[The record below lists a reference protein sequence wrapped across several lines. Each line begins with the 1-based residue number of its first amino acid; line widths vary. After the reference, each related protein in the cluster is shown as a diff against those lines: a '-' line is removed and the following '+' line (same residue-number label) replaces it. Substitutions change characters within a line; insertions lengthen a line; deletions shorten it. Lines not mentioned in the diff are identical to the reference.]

1 MPAFYSKTLSDFLTD
16 PTESVIG
23 TLTQA
28 TSKAGFS
35 QILKALIESWKA
47 EIEILKTS
55 LKEIYSNS
63 NSDGGHVFLEY
74 PIPRR
79 GKRADA
85 VIIRNGIIAVIEFK
99 VGRDSYDRESIL
111 QVEDYALDLRDFH
124 AESAGRVIV
133 PVLVATDAKEQF
145 SPQEDIIDKVKSV
158 WRVDSNNLF
167 HALKLIWET
176 YNTEKM
182 IDAIAWDNSEYRPTP
197 TIIEAASALYAG
209 HNVTEISR
217 SHAGAEN
224 LTKTTAAVLDAVN
237 YARDGQKKIVCFITG
252 VPGAGKTLAGLN
264 IVHNPIL
271 HKENLGVFLSGN
283 GPLVKVLREALAR
296 DNNRSNGV
304 SKRDARNKVSTFIQ
318 NVHHFLEEY
327 YGNQKVPIDKVIV
340 FDEAQR
346 AWDEKQEYRKF
357 QRKASEPD
365 MILGIMDRHPSWA
378 ALIAL
383 IGGGQEIYDGEA
395 GLREWGR
402 ALQETYPHW
411 EIFISPELEQG
422 HHSTAGDTLFEV
434 VPENLIIHRSSDLHL
449 SIPVR
454 TYRAEKLAEY
464 IEHVLNGRVDE
475 ANITKNYLKE
485 YPVFL
490 TRDLNTAKEWLRKRQ
505 RGMRR
510 SGLIASSGERR
521 IKPYGLDVTKELDAC
536 SWFLNANDDVRSS
549 CFLEDPA
556 TEFSIQGLELDYA
569 GVCWGGDFR
578 RNNSS
583 WKCYR
588 FIGTKW
594 QNVNSAA
601 TQKYI
606 MNKYRVL
613 LTRAREG
620 FIIWVPPGDG
630 IDQTRK
636 SEFYDCTADYLRDC
650 GVSEI
655 L

>member
-1 MPAFYSKTLSDFLTD
+1 M
-16 PTESVIG
+16 
-23 TLTQA
+23 
-28 TSKAGFS
+28 
-35 QILKALIESWKA
+35 
-47 EIEILKTS
+47 
-55 LKEIYSNS
+55 
-63 NSDGGHVFLEY
+63 
-74 PIPRR
+74 
-79 GKRADA
+79 GK
-85 VIIRNGIIAVIEFK
+85 
-99 VGRDSYDRESIL
+99 
-111 QVEDYALDLRDFH
+111 
-124 AESAGRVIV
+124 
-133 PVLVATDAKEQF
+133 
-145 SPQEDIIDKVKSV
+145 
-158 WRVDSNNLF
+158 
-167 HALKLIWET
+167 
-176 YNTEKM
+176 
-182 IDAIAWDNSEYRPTP
+182 SEYRPTP

-209 HNVTEISR
+209 HNVREISR

-224 LTKTTAAVLDAVN
+224 LTKTTEAVLSAIN
-237 YARDGQKKIVCFITG
+237 CAKERQKKIVCFITG

-271 HKENLGVFLSGN
+271 HEKNLGVFLSGN

-296 DNNRSNGV
+296 NNSQSNGV
-304 SKRDARNKVSTFIQ
+304 SKRESRKKVSTFIQ

-327 YGNQKVPIDKVIV
+327 YGNQKIPIDKVVV

-383 IGGGQEIYDGEA
+383 IGGGQEINDGEA

-402 ALQETYPHW
+402 ALKKSYSHW

-422 HHSTAGDTLFEV
+422 HHSTAGDTLFDI
-434 VPENLIIHRSSDLHL
+434 VPEDLVIHRKSDLHL

-464 IEHVLNGRVDE
+464 IEHILNGRVTE
-475 ANITKNYLKE
+475 ANILKGLIKE
-485 YPVFL
+485 YPVLL
-490 TRDLNTAKEWLRKRQ
+490 TRDLKVAREWLRRKQ

-510 SGLIASSGERR
+510 AGIIASSGSRR

-536 SWFLNANDDVRSS
+536 SWFLNPDHDVRSS

-569 GVCWGGDFR
+569 GVCWGADFR
-578 RNNSS
+578 RENSS
-583 WKCYR
+583 WKYYR

-594 QNVNSAA
+594 QNVNSTT
-601 TQKYI
+601 TQKFI
-606 MNKYRVL
+606 LNKYRVL

-620 FIIWVPPGDG
+620 FVIWVPSGDEV
-630 IDQTRK
+630 DYTRK
-636 SEFYDCTADYLRDC
+636 SIFYDCTADYLRDC
-650 GVSEI
+650 GISEI

>member
-1 MPAFYSKTLSDFLTD
+1 MPAFYCRTISDFLTN

-28 TSKAGFS
+28 SSSAGFY
-35 QILKALIESWKA
+35 QLLNTQTEAWKVEVDILKS
-47 EIEILKTS
+47 S
-55 LKEIYSNS
+55 LKSIYSDS
-63 NSDGGHVFLEY
+63 TADKGYILLEY

-85 VIIRNGIIAVIEFK
+85 VIIRNGVIIVIEFK
-99 VGRDSYDRESIL
+99 VHRASYDRESIM

-124 AESAGRVIV
+124 AESAGKVIV
-133 PVLVATDAKEQF
+133 PVLVATDATEHN
-145 SPQEDIIDKVKSV
+145 SPPEDIIDKVKSV
-158 WRVDSNNLF
+158 WRVNSEHLSD
-167 HALKLIWET
+167 ALKLIWDT
-176 YNTEKM
+176 YSQEK
-182 IDAIAWDNSEYRPTP
+182 IVDAIAWNNSEYRPTP

-209 HNVTEISR
+209 HNVREISR

-224 LTKTTAAVLDAVN
+224 LTRTTEAVLAAVN
-237 YARDGQKKIVCFITG
+237 YAKDHQKKIICFITG

-296 DNNRSNGV
+296 DNKRSNGV
-304 SKRDARNKVSTFIQ
+304 SKKVALKKVSTFIQ

-402 ALQETYPHW
+402 ALKESYPHW

-422 HHSTAGDTLFEV
+422 HHSTAGDTLFEI
-434 VPENLIIHRSSDLHL
+434 VPENLIIHRSLDLHL

-510 SGLIASSGERR
+510 AGLIASSGARR

-536 SWFLNANDDVRSS
+536 SWFLNPDDDVRSS

-578 RNNSS
+578 RENSS
-583 WKCYR
+583 WKYHR
-588 FIGTKW
+588 FTGTKW
-594 QNVNSAA
+594 QNVNSAT
-601 TQKYI
+601 TQKFI
-606 MNKYRVL
+606 LNKYRVL

-636 SEFYDCTADYLRDC
+636 SEFYDCTADYLKDC
-650 GVSEI
+650 GVSEM